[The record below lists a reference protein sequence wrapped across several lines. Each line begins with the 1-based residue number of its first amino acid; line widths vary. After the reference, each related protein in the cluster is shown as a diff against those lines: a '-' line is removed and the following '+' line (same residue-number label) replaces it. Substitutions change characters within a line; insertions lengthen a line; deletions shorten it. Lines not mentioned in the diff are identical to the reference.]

1 MGKHNSG
8 HCTQRN
14 EHFKEN
20 QALRAGG
27 DDNNANGDE
36 GIEKAEDLPRDWGK
50 NPTWVE
56 LRANLVFASK
66 SRSNCQIQILLRD
79 SVCHVADSKH
89 NLRTKCRACLV
100 RRAGPGPPW
109 D

>member
-50 NPTWVE
+50 NPTWFE
-56 LRANLVFASK
+56 LRARILDFGVEIKEQLSNTEFA
-66 SRSNCQIQILLRD
+66 
-79 SVCHVADSKH
+79 
-89 NLRTKCRACLV
+89 T
-100 RRAGPGPPW
+100 
-109 D
+109 